1 MYKTFLGLLF
11 AALIAGIAF
20 RFSADRIFEN
30 PYTKVCDLVSEK
42 IYLPNDDIRGWLD
55 LCYSR
60 TKLVG
65 PWTPKGPIIADIK
78 AWFALVSLSHLD
90 IYNAAEVS
98 RIWQGTN
105 EETGMIGEFVD
116 GEFVL
121 FNVFDHSPASDAGL
135 RRGDIIVSI
144 QGEQPAPQVAR
155 LIGGTYRVRRQ
166 KKEFDV
172 EIVPRVV
179 SFDERIR
186 WRSLDSKTLWL
197 QVPSFQKRFFEK
209 AAWNETI
216 SKLRS
221 AQKIVVDLRGNN
233 GGNFVAGLRFL
244 SPFLCGEQEI
254 GFLDKPKS
262 RLAREGKFDDDMDD
276 EKQLAVLDESSVV
289 RLGTFDDYGCLGTKR
304 VVVLVDAG
312 TASTAEMVAQALK
325 DYMGARILG
334 VRTPGQLLVGVW
346 YPMPELGAGVK
357 ISIPEALYQT
367 RRGLRLEGAGVQVD
381 RELFYSLEDFDEGL
395 DSWVRSAWQD

>member
-1 MYKTFLGLLF
+1 MYRTILGLLF
-11 AALIAGIAF
+11 AAVIAGVAF
-20 RFSADRIFEN
+20 RFSANRFFEN
-30 PYTKVCDLVSEK
+30 PYVKVCDLVADK

-60 TKLVG
+60 TKLVT
-65 PWTPKGPIIADIK
+65 PWTPKGPIIADVK
-78 AWFALVSLSHLD
+78 AWFALVSISHLD
-90 IYNAAEVS
+90 VYNAAEVS

-121 FNVFDHSPASDAGL
+121 FNVFDNSPASDAGL

-155 LIGGTYRVRRQ
+155 LIGGTYRVRRM

-179 SFDERIR
+179 SFDERPR
-186 WRSLDSKTLWL
+186 WRSLDAKTLWL

-209 AAWNETI
+209 AEWNETI

-221 AQKIVVDLRGNN
+221 AQKIIVDLRGNN

-244 SPFLCGEQEI
+244 SPFLCGVQEI

-262 RLAREGKFDDDMDD
+262 KLAREGKLEDDLDD
-276 EKQLAVLDESSVV
+276 EAQLAELDRSSIVK
-289 RLGTFDDYGCLGTKR
+289 LETFDDYGCLGTKR
-304 VVVLVDAG
+304 VTVLVDAG

-334 VRTPGQLLVGVW
+334 IRTPGQLLVGVW
-346 YPMPELGAGVK
+346 YPMYELGPGVK

-381 RELFYSLEDFDEGL
+381 RELFYALDDFDDGL
-395 DSWVRSAWQD
+395 DSWLRSAWQD